1 MHRRSA
7 AFFCLLLLLMIVPV
21 SVSATGSNTAS
32 LSSAEEDSGLCEHLW
47 DDGVILREATCTRA
61 GLLQRTCTLCGA
73 TQNETIPK
81 LNHDWDEGTVI

>member
-21 SVSATGSNTAS
+21 SVSAAGSNTA
-32 LSSAEEDSGLCEHLW
+32 LLGSAEEDSELCEHLW

-61 GLLQRTCTLCGA
+61 GLLQCTCTVCGA
-73 TQNETIPK
+73 TQNETIP
-81 LNHDWDEGTVI
+81 